1 MFAKLCANPIFLLS
15 GLLLTLSGVF
25 LITLVGEKLLLGA
38 GLLLGGSAVVLL
50 SQRGNTRREFEISK
64 RGQTQK

>member
-1 MFAKLCANPIFLLS
+1 MFAKLCTNPIFLLV

-38 GLLLGGSAVVLL
+38 GLLLGGSAIVLL
-50 SQRGNTRREFEISK
+50 SQRGNTRSEFEISK
-64 RGQTQK
+64 PGQTQK